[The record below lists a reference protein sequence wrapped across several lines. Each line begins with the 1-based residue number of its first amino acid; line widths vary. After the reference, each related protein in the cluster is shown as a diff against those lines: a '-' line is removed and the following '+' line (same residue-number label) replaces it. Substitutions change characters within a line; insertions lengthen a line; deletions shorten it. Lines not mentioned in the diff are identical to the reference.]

1 MKINPTAAY
10 YAYNKISEHLR
21 PVHAEEAAAPW
32 FGAAIPIRSRSA
44 LKRRTIRKW
53 SSMPALLQLSCAALL
68 PSSVWTNSVQRSR
81 RANTISPLKNWQTA

>member
-21 PVHAEEAAAPW
+21 PVHAEEAA
-32 FGAAIPIRSRSA
+32 GALVRSGNTDQIQIT